1 MTVPN
6 SIQDE
11 EMSQWEKRVLVMLAY
26 ILLVGL
32 LTLFCWHLESCLN
45 KLRETFCPETC
56 PTPFRLRHHG
66 RMSGGYRRR
75 RRRRRRRSSSS
86 SSSSSSHEKIAST
99 NGNPKEDTMT
109 NVVTIIWR
117 RKFYARCATALVI
130 LCPGGEVVNIRCF
143 NLAVRVFWWKQR
155 NFANTQVV
163 RPSLAFVAV
172 PKSRDSRARESAMHA
187 VLKKAMIG
195 S

>member
-1 MTVPN
+1 MPN

-86 SSSSSSHEKIAST
+86 SSSSSPHEKIASK

-117 RKFYARCATALVI
+117 WKFYARCPTALVV
-130 LCPGGEVVNIRCF
+130 LRQYSVYQFGREGFLMGTAQFR
-143 NLAVRVFWWKQR
+143 QH
-155 NFANTQVV
+155 
-163 RPSLAFVAV
+163 PSRRIIFGICSGTKV
-172 PKSRDSRARESAMHA
+172 SR
-187 VLKKAMIG
+187 
-195 S
+195 